1 MELSASVVMLA
12 TGSLLP
18 VVVAALT
25 KGHGSNR
32 VKQALAAGLSAVGAA
47 FVSKVTTGQA
57 VPLNGETL
65 GYAGTAFLAAVLSY
79 SNLYKPRDIN
89 TRVLPGFG
97 IGRADPSAATTAAT
111 SPATTTSSAT
121 AGPGT
126 MVSTLDLAAPVNP
139 FA

>member
-47 FVSKVTTGQA
+47 LVSKVTTGEA

-97 IGRADPSAATTAAT
+97 IGRADPSAAATSAAT
-111 SPATTTSSAT
+111 PASSAA
-121 AGPGT
+121 AGSG
-126 MVSTLDLAAPVNP
+126 MMGSTLDLAAPVNP